1 MPKLEEGQDKLDRRL
16 TLRLT
21 TGQYEGISREAD
33 LAKLPIAVYA
43 RHLVL
48 SRNVKVEMPIVLDP
62 KGIEPAIAALGRVGN
77 NINQIARWLNRHTS
91 IDDGL
96 RAEAREAFVEVAE
109 CARALTQIATEG
121 VRFR

>member
-1 MPKLEEGQDKLDRRL
+1 MPKLEEGQDKLDHRL
-16 TLRLT
+16 TLRFT
-21 TGQYEGISREAD
+21 AGQYEGVCREAE
-33 LAKLPIAVYA
+33 LAKLPVAVYA

-62 KGIEPAIAALGRVGN
+62 KGIEPAVAALGRVGN
-77 NINQIARWLNRHTS
+77 NVNQIARWLNRHTS
-91 IDDGL
+91 ADDVL
-96 RAEAREAFVEVAE
+96 RAEASAALTEVTR